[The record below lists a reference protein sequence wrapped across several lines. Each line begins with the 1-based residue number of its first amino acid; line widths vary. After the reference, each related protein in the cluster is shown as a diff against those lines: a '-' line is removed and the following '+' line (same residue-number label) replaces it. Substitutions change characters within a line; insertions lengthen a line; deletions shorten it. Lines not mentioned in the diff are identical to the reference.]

1 MSLFAPADTRPVHVA
16 LMETTELTSTQK
28 EVYQTLGHGLVQVQL
43 FERQMKRL
51 LALKCIGGTIEEIE
65 NQLSSR
71 HLDYKTNTLGTL
83 VKEFLSAYVFPD
95 GTELP
100 SAPEPRQIT
109 KPTFHFRVG
118 INMPEDSLVDLSLS
132 LARLVTYRNDVVHH
146 LAEMFQLG
154 SGDGCQQALV
164 YLKEFASCLELHN
177 KQLNELA
184 THHDKVKLEA
194 ASFMQTP
201 VFLDMLLDG
210 INPDGSVDWLVAGI
224 VQALNQASQVLSV
237 KGWARLADSINWIR
251 VNAPTQIPSRY
262 RCGSYR
268 HVLHESKSFDVERRL
283 DTGGRVEVWY
293 RARNIRDGAQ
303 EFT

>member
-1 MSLFAPADTRPVHVA
+1 MDK
-16 LMETTELTSTQK
+16 TELTFAQK
-28 EVYQTLGHGLVQVQL
+28 EVYQALGYGLVQVQH

-65 NQLSSR
+65 KQLSSR

-83 VKEFLSAYVFPD
+83 VKEFLCAYVFPD

-154 SGDGCQQALV
+154 TGEGCQLALA
-164 YLKEFASCLELHN
+164 YLKEFASCVDRHN
-177 KQLNELA
+177 QQLNDWA

-194 ASFMQTP
+194 AAFMQTP

-210 INPDGSVDWLVAGI
+210 INPDGSVDWLAAGI

-237 KGWARLADSINWIR
+237 KGWARLADSITWIR

-262 RCGSYR
+262 GCGSYR
-268 HVLHESKSFDVERRL
+268 HILHESMAFDVEKRL
-283 DTGGRVEVWY
+283 DSEGRADIWY
-293 RARNIRDGAQ
+293 RARDIQDSA
-303 EFT
+303 